1 MCACACVCKKMGAL
15 KIEQRVV
22 RPLREQDCFRGN
34 LTVSWGGRVELNL
47 RFPD

>member
-1 MCACACVCKKMGAL
+1 MCVCVCKRMGVL

-22 RPLREQDCFRGN
+22 RLLRGQDCFRGN
-34 LTVSWGGRVELNL
+34 LTVSWGGWVELNL